1 MSVMCANR
9 PVEWI
14 CGSRTLRIGASPLVM
29 GILNVTPDSFSDG
42 GRYVDKADAVEQALR
57 MVADGADIVDIGGES
72 TRPGA
77 AAVGVDEEL
86 KRVLPVLKAV
96 RHESDV
102 CISIDT
108 SKAAVALAALDAG
121 ADIVNDVT
129 ALGGD
134 PDMPDVVRRKGAGAV
149 LMHMRGTPRTMQVD
163 PHYDDV
169 VEEVGGF
176 LASRAEALIK
186 EGLERERL
194 AIDPGIGFG
203 KTVDHNLRLLA
214 HLQSIG
220 ACGLPVVVGLSRK
233 RFLGKLT
240 GRQVEERLAGS
251 LAAMVYCAMRGVQ
264 VLRVHDVKE
273 SVDAIRAVAALMAAE
288 KGESAGVE

>member
-203 KTVDHNLRLLA
+203 KTVDHNLDIIRNLDRFHELGTPLL
-214 HLQSIG
+214 IG
-220 ACGLPVVVGLSRK
+220 ASRK
-233 RFLGKLT
+233 AFIRHLLKRKAQKEPEPLSAEVARGT
-240 GRQVEERLAGS
+240 QAAVAA
-251 LAAMVYCAMRGVQ
+251 AAMNGADIV
-264 VLRVHDVKE
+264 RVHDVARTRTTLTLI
-273 SVDAIRAVAALMAAE
+273 DAIR
-288 KGESAGVE
+288 SA